1 MLFYFFRDQA
11 NVSRQKCTS
20 HTELF
25 VGRTGD
31 QVHLNEIGEIDER
44 RPGRAV
50 LEIVQ
55 REQIA
60 VRFQATAGSDYFA
73 VDLNGFQDLD
83 DNLILGE
90 NCGEFAEQR
99 FARAVNERA
108 ATGNQPIDSEKHNA
122 VEG

>member
-1 MLFYFFRDQA
+1 MRFHFFSDQT
-11 NVSRQKCTS
+11 NVPRQKCTS
-20 HTELF
+20 LAELF
-25 VGRTGD
+25 VVRTGD

-55 REQIA
+55 REEIA
-60 VRFQATAGSDYFA
+60 VRFQATASGDDFA

-108 ATGNQPIDSEKHNA
+108 ATGNQPIDSEQHNA